1 MKRHLLAA
9 LLVLWTQVFAVL
21 APATLVHCVHEDG
34 QSAVEL
40 CGSECCRAAHEA
52 EASGAAT
59 DDDAAGPAIVA
70 VADRCRDVPVQPQ
83 QTPVVRTSPRV
94 DPAPAADVA
103 FVAAVAWS
111 PASLVCAATSA
122 HFAPRGPPPDAVP
135 RRARPSVL
143 RC

>member
-9 LLVLWTQVFAVL
+9 VLVLWTQVFAVL

-52 EASGAAT
+52 ERRVPH
-59 DDDAAGPAIVA
+59 DDAPALRL
-70 VADRCRDVPVQPQ
+70 ADESERCRDVPVQPQ
-83 QTPVVRTSPRV
+83 QTSISRAAPRLDAPRSV
-94 DPAPAADVA
+94 PAAHVA
-103 FVAAVAWS
+103 IVVD
-111 PASLVCAATSA
+111 ATSTRLLA
-122 HFAPRGPPPDAVP
+122 ARPPRLSSRAPPPDAVP
-135 RRARPSVL
+135 RRARPFVL